1 MPQYLLIAHDGDAP
15 NALEKRM
22 EVRPRHFE
30 FARQMKADGKLIL
43 GGAQLTDGGKMK
55 GSMAVFQFED
65 EKELQTYLQTEPY
78 IIEGVWQN
86 YTITP
91 FRVADLS

>member
-1 MPQYLLIAHDGDAP
+1 MHQYLLVAHDGDAP

-30 FARQMKADGKLIL
+30 YARKMFAEGKIL
-43 GGAQLTDGGKMK
+43 VGGAQLTDKGKMK
-55 GSMAVFQFED
+55 GSAVILQFDD
-65 EKELQTYLQTEPY
+65 ESGLEEYLKNEPY
-78 IIEGVWQN
+78 ILENVWES

-91 FRVADLS
+91 IRVADLS

>member
-1 MPQYLLIAHDGDAP
+1 MPQYLIIAQDGDAP

-30 FARQMKADGKLIL
+30 FARKMKAEGKLIF
-43 GGAQLTDGGKMK
+43 GGAQLSDEGKMK
-55 GSMAVFQFED
+55 GSAAVLEFES
-65 EKELQTYLQTEPY
+65 ENELQEYLKSEPY
-78 IIEGVWQN
+78 IFEGVWQS

>member
-1 MPQYLLIAHDGDAP
+1 MPQYLLVAHDGDAP
-15 NALEKRM
+15 NALEMRM

-30 FARQMKADGKLIL
+30 YARKMKAEGKIIL
-43 GGAQLTDGGKMK
+43 GGAQLSDEGKMK
-55 GSMAVFQFED
+55 GSAVILNFED
-65 EKELQTYLQTEPY
+65 ENGLQEYLKNEPY
-78 IIEGVWQN
+78 ILEGVWAN

>member
-1 MPQYLLIAHDGDAP
+1 
-15 NALEKRM
+15 M

-30 FARQMKADGKLIL
+30 YARRMKAEGKIIV
-43 GGAQLTDGGKMK
+43 GGAQLSDEGKMK
-55 GSMAVFQFED
+55 GSAVVLNFED
-65 EKELQTYLQTEPY
+65 ENGLQEYLKNEPY
-78 IIEGVWQN
+78 ILEGVWAS

>member
-1 MPQYLLIAHDGDAP
+1 MPQYLLVADDGDAP

-30 FARQMKADGKLIL
+30 YARRMFAEGKILI
-43 GGAQLTDGGKMK
+43 GGAQLSEEGKMK
-55 GSMAVFQFED
+55 GSAVVLQFED
-65 EKELQTYLQTEPY
+65 ETGLAEYLKNEPY
-78 IIEGVWQN
+78 IIEGVWDS

-91 FRVADLS
+91 LRVADLS

>member
-1 MPQYLLIAHDGDAP
+1 MPQYLLIGHDGDAP

-30 FARQMKADGKLIL
+30 YARKLFAEGKILL
-43 GGAQLTDGGKMK
+43 GGAQLTDEGKMK
-55 GSMAVFQFED
+55 GSAVVLQFED
-65 EKELQTYLQTEPY
+65 ESELAEYLKNEPY
-78 IIEGVWQN
+78 IVEGVWES

-91 FRVADLS
+91 YRVADLS

>member
-1 MPQYLLIAHDGDAP
+1 MPQYLLVAHDGDAP

-30 FARQMKADGKLIL
+30 YARRMKAEGKIIV
-43 GGAQLTDGGKMK
+43 GGAQLSDDGKMK
-55 GSMAVFQFED
+55 GSAVILNFDD
-65 EKELQTYLQTEPY
+65 ENDLQEYLKNEPY
-78 IIEGVWQN
+78 ILEGVWTN